1 LTFLKKKDLI
11 RLMITTNTFK
21 LVTREQLKENREY
34 LNMGGLG
41 LVIGTFDLFH
51 AGHLDVL
58 EWAKRSVD
66 TLVIGVKSD
75 ALCEGKTIYSEK
87 DRVDILLALPYVDF
101 VCLVDDVKEM
111 IKLVNPEFY
120 LKGPYSNFESL
131 SKEERDGLGLSGSLT
146 GETETKIKF
155 GPLTRDIS
163 KKIILE
169 KIRGQK

>member
-1 LTFLKKKDLI
+1 
-11 RLMITTNTFK
+11 MITTNTFK
-21 LVTREQLKENREY
+21 LVTLDQLKENREY

-51 AGHLDVL
+51 AGHLDFI

-66 TLVIGVKSD
+66 TLVLGVKSD
-75 ALCEGKTIYSEK
+75 ALCEDKTIYPEK
-87 DRVDILLALPYVDF
+87 DRVDILLAMPHVDF

-120 LKGPYSNFESL
+120 LKGPHSNFESL
-131 SKEERDGLGLSGSLT
+131 SEEEKDGLGLSGSVT
-146 GETETKIKF
+146 GGAETKVKF

-169 KIRGQK
+169 KIHGQK

>member
-1 LTFLKKKDLI
+1 
-11 RLMITTNTFK
+11 MITTNTFK